1 MMDIEIVMKLPRE
14 DIISL
19 ADAVDYAVSERGYE
33 ASCTT
38 DEEDRNGIE
47 ACMDEWGRVLD
58 ILHRH
63 LGWK

>member
-1 MMDIEIVMKLPRE
+1 MKQTIFKNIPWE
-14 DIISL
+14 DIVSL
-19 ADAVDYAVSERGYE
+19 SDAVDYAVSKRSYE

-47 ACMDEWGRVLD
+47 ACVDEWGRILD
-58 ILHRH
+58 ILYQH